1 MVLVYIHTCISDPES
16 DSRFNDQRER
26 SWRAKKKLQSEIQAL
41 RKGQVYY
48 IRGWNGV
55 QGRGAKFKRC
65 VTEFPSVEII
75 DNFVDRRNSSGYLW
89 QEEEGKKSDN
99 P

>member
-1 MVLVYIHTCISDPES
+1 MVVEIYTHLYFRPGVGFS
-16 DSRFNDQRER
+16 FQRER

-55 QGRGAKFKRC
+55 QGRGAKFKRGTS

-75 DNFVDRRNSSGYLW
+75 DNLARLATHQAIS
-89 QEEEGKKSDN
+89 EEEREEEKR
-99 P
+99 